1 MDLSSIR
8 KLSESR
14 EGGLKKLASDI
25 GMSESTMTACI
36 TMGRS
41 ATHAIT
47 NLPISTSKGLQAPT
61 I

>member
-25 GMSESTMTACI
+25 DLHRCI
-36 TMGRS
+36 
-41 ATHAIT
+41 
-47 NLPISTSKGLQAPT
+47 NQK
-61 I
+61 

>member
-25 GMSESTMTACI
+25 GMSEA
-36 TMGRS
+36 
-41 ATHAIT
+41 
-47 NLPISTSKGLQAPT
+47 NLHRCMLLYRIENLDKHQTQVYT
-61 I
+61 RMVRN